1 LRQISSAV
9 LLRFFRINDPYRLL
23 GILVVL
29 ILISLPLF
37 LDPVKLTLDGLKM
50 FVLGESLNQGMSL
63 YSEILTSTPPLAA
76 WMQGWIEMLF
86 GRSQT
91 AAQVLS
97 LIFVFFQ
104 VSFFTV
110 ILINSR
116 AHHENT
122 YLPGLIF
129 GVLALFSFDMLSFPN
144 ELIASTVLLFAMN
157 NLFKEIEFRIQ
168 RDELVLNLGLY
179 VGIASLLVFSYALYL
194 PGVIVILAIF
204 TRLSLRKALLVLFGF
219 MLPHAFLMLLFYMKG
234 RYAALLE
241 NFYLANLNWQ
251 DDSSMTI
258 TSVLVLSVV
267 PFFFLVFS
275 LIMLNREARLTK
287 YQSQLSQ
294 IMFLWILLAI
304 AEVAI
309 SGSLKPHQLITC
321 IPPLSYF
328 ISHYIL
334 LIRRK
339 KLAEFTIWVFMI
351 SISGMMY
358 LTRYNK
364 ITSVSYSN
372 LFPKKTLYNQIKDK
386 RVLILG
392 SDWGLLENNK
402 MASGFFDWK
411 LSQTVFSELD
421 YFANVVLIDKAFG
434 DRTTDVIVDE
444 ENRMREV
451 FKRIPGLQ
459 QRYRHEGN
467 LYFLKKGE

>member
-1 LRQISSAV
+1 M

-37 LDPVKLTLDGLKM
+37 LDPVKLTLDELKM

-63 YSEILTSTPPLAA
+63 YAEILTSTPPVAA
-76 WMQGWIEMLF
+76 WMLGWVEMLF

-97 LIFVFFQ
+97 LIFLFFQ

-122 YLPGLIF
+122 YLPALIF

-168 RDELVLNLGLY
+168 QDEIVLNLGVY
-179 VGIASLLVFSYALYL
+179 IGIASLLVFSYALYL
-194 PGVIVILAIF
+194 PGVVIILAIF

-219 MLPHAFLMLLFYMKG
+219 MLPHAFLILLFYLKG
-234 RYAALLE
+234 RHAALIE

-251 DDSSMTI
+251 DDSSMSI
-258 TSVLVLSVV
+258 ASVLVLCIV
-267 PFFFLVFS
+267 PVLFLLFS
-275 LIMLNREARLTK
+275 LIMLSREARLTK

-309 SGSLKPHQLITC
+309 SGSLKPHQLITS

-339 KLAEFTIWVFMI
+339 KLAEFTIWAFMI
-351 SISGMMY
+351 SISGIMY
-358 LTRYNK
+358 LTRYDR
-364 ITSVSYSN
+364 IASVNYSN
-372 LFPKKTLYNQIKDK
+372 LYPAKSPYNQIKDK
-386 RVLILG
+386 HVLILG

-402 MASGFFDWK
+402 MSSGFFDWK
-411 LSQTVFSELD
+411 LTQTVFSELD
-421 YFANVVLIDKAFG
+421 YFDNVVLIDKAFG
-434 DRTTDVIVDE
+434 DQTTDIIVDE
-444 ENRMREV
+444 ENRMKDV
-451 FKRIPGLQ
+451 FKRIPELQ

-467 LYFLKKGE
+467 LYFLKKRE

>member
-1 LRQISSAV
+1 V

-23 GILVVL
+23 GILVLL

-37 LDPVKLTLDGLKM
+37 LDPAKLTLDELKM
-50 FVLGESLNQGMSL
+50 FLLGESMNQGMSL
-63 YSEILTSTPPLAA
+63 YSEVLTSTPPLAA
-76 WMQGWIEMLF
+76 WMLGWVEMLI

-97 LIFVFFQ
+97 LLFIFFQ
-104 VSFFTV
+104 VSFFTI
-110 ILINSR
+110 ILINCR

-144 ELIASTVLLFAMN
+144 ELLASTVLLFAMN

-168 RDELVLNLGLY
+168 RDEIVLNLGVYIGL
-179 VGIASLLVFSYALYL
+179 ASLLVFTYALYL
-194 PGVIVILAIF
+194 PGVILILAVF
-204 TRLSLRKALLVLFGF
+204 TRLSLRKALLVIFGF
-219 MLPHAFLMLLFYMKG
+219 ILPHAFLLLFFYMKG
-234 RYAALLE
+234 AHPALIE
-241 NFYLANLNWQ
+241 NFYLANLNKP
-251 DDSSMTI
+251 DEASMTI
-258 TSVLVLSVV
+258 TSVLVLCVV
-267 PFFFLVFS
+267 PLLFLVFS

-294 IMFLWILLAI
+294 IMFLWILLAV

-309 SGSLKPHQLITC
+309 SGTLKPHQLITC

-339 KLAEFTIWVFMI
+339 KLAEITIWVFII

-364 ITSVSYSN
+364 LTSVNYSN
-372 LFPKKTLYNQIKDK
+372 VFPKKTPYNQIIDK
-386 RVLILG
+386 RVLVVG
-392 SDWGLLENNK
+392 TDWGLFETNK

-411 LSQTVFSELD
+411 LSQPIFSELE
-421 YFANVVLIDKAFG
+421 YFENVVLIDKALG
-434 DRTTDVIVDE
+434 DHITEVIVDE
-444 ENRMREV
+444 ENRMKDV

-459 QRYRHEGN
+459 QRYYREGN
-467 LYFLKKGE
+467 LYYLKKGK

>member
-1 LRQISSAV
+1 M

-37 LDPVKLTLDGLKM
+37 IDPVNITLDELKM
-50 FVLGESLNQGMSL
+50 FLLGETLNQGKTL
-63 YSEILTSTPPLAA
+63 YAEVLTNAPPLAA
-76 WMQGWIEMLF
+76 WMSGWFDAIF

-91 AAQVLS
+91 ASHVLGL
-97 LIFVFFQ
+97 LIIFFQ
-104 VSFFTV
+104 LSFFTI

-129 GVLALFSFDMLSFPN
+129 AVLAFFSFDVISLSN
-144 ELIASTVLLFAMN
+144 ELIASTMLLVALN

-168 RDELVLNLGLY
+168 RDEIVLNLGLY
-179 VGIASLLVFSYALYL
+179 VGLASLLVFSYALYL
-194 PGVIVILAIF
+194 PGVITILAIF
-204 TRLSLRKALLVLFGF
+204 TRLSLRKTFLVIFGF
-219 MLPHAFLMLLFYMKG
+219 ILPHGFLMLFFYMKG
-234 RYAALLE
+234 SYAALIE

-251 DDSSMTI
+251 SDSSMTA
-258 TSVLVLSVV
+258 SSLLVLCVV
-267 PFFFLVFS
+267 PIVFLFLSFF
-275 LIMLNREARLTK
+275 MLGREARLTK

-294 IMFLWILLAI
+294 IMFLWILLAV

-309 SGSLKPHQLITC
+309 SPSLKPHQLITC

-339 KLAEFTIWVFMI
+339 RLAELTIWLLTI
-351 SISGMMY
+351 SLPAIMY
-358 LTRYNK
+358 LTRYNRIK
-364 ITSVSYSN
+364 SVNYSN
-372 LFPKKTLYNQIKDK
+372 LFPRKSAYNQIAEK

-392 SDWGLLENNK
+392 TDWGLFETNK
-402 MASGFFDWK
+402 MAAGFFEWR
-411 LSQTVFSELD
+411 LARPVFTELN
-421 YFANVVLIDKAFG
+421 YFENVVLIDKALR
-434 DRTTDVIVDE
+434 DDVPDIIIDE
-444 ENRMREV
+444 ENKMNDV

-459 QRYRHEGN
+459 EQYRQEMN
-467 LYFLKKGE
+467 LYFRK